1 MDLIQAV
8 KLAQEGNKEAFDFL
22 YQSTYRSKYYLAK
35 KYMKNEEAAE
45 DVMQEAYLKAYLKLN
60 TLDTPEAFSGW
71 FGTIVANTAKNALQ
85 KKNPIL
91 FSDITEEVEDEPYEY
106 QIEDEDKQYQP
117 ETAYTKKEIA
127 ELVHELMD
135 SLSDEQRM
143 CVLMFHIEELSI
155 REIAQTLNCSEN
167 TVKSRL
173 NYGRK
178 NLKAKAEELQK
189 KGYKVY
195 TAAPVTLLIH
205 LLLSEEKCLAAE
217 GAFDAIGNAMFV
229 NISKM
234 IAEHSQGIIN
244 GVGNVAKASAEMGS
258 AMNAG
263 SMAEAG
269 ITKAGSIA
277 KTGISG
283 AVKKGFIHTLAGKI
297 AAAALGVCLTG
308 GIIAAGL
315 ALTDSGKED
324 TGSIVAN
331 NNGGIGIG
339 KEDGKAGEENFEEEI
354 RFTDDMY
361 PQYIQGNLTKEEL
374 TFVLAASPSF
384 MHGRRMTEK
393 QLESATMEIG
403 MGYEASGLLYY
414 GRDSMAHN
422 FVSLE
427 GVNRMLSAVIDFSYS
442 EESHPDLVDG
452 DRLQTTEAEGVHVS
466 AEITSVELMG
476 MKMFIEYKSKWVY
489 ADRTTETNCI
499 AILEQQDNG
508 LYQVE
513 QIWPLYE
520 EGDKEKILSGAWDW
534 KLAYWDVIMDAPN
547 QTYQVS
553 ENLMVAEPNVEYRLH
568 DMDGDSIP
576 ELILAASSGVDGP
589 GYLSFRSHWAG
600 FYTYSKE
607 KGVQL
612 ADTSC
617 YYMAYYM
624 IDPNS
629 NRLMVCEQTDF
640 MGGVQY
646 YALTLENGQLK
657 EEVIHEEQFLSSDD
671 EIKFDI
677 EHEYYGTNP
686 GEVGDFAPLMN
697 YGRTKETNSEE

>member
-91 FSDITEEVEDEPYEY
+91 FSDITEEVEAEPYEY

-117 ETAYTKKEIA
+117 ETAYTKKETA

-263 SMAEAG
+263 SIAEA
-269 ITKAGSIA
+269 ASIA

-339 KEDGKAGEENFEEEI
+339 KEDGKAGEENSEEEI
-354 RFTDDMY
+354 QFTDDMY

-403 MGYEASGLLYY
+403 MGYEASGLLFY

-547 QTYQVS
+547 QTYYVDD
-553 ENLMVAEPNVEYRLH
+553 NMVAEPYVYYMLH
-568 DMDGDSIP
+568 DMDGDSMP
-576 ELILAASSGVDGP
+576 ELILAASSGVDGL
-589 GYLSFRSHWAG
+589 GYMSFRCPWVG
-600 FYTYSKE
+600 FYSFSKE
-607 KGVQL
+607 NGVQL
-612 ADTSC
+612 LGESC
-617 YYMAYYM
+617 YYMPGYLIDENNLIVASLDPFNYYG
-624 IDPNS
+624 I
-629 NRLMVCEQTDF
+629 
-640 MGGVQY
+640 Y
-646 YALTLENGQLK
+646 YSVTAMAGQIH
-657 EEVIHEEQFLSSDD
+657 EEVIYEEWFSSFEAANEF
-671 EIKFDI
+671 EIEQGYEGIDL
-677 EHEYYGTNP
+677 
-686 GEVGDFAPLMN
+686 GEVGDFAPLLN

>member
-117 ETAYTKKEIA
+117 ETAYTKKETA

-263 SMAEAG
+263 SMTEAG

-354 RFTDDMY
+354 RFTDDKY

-403 MGYEASGLLYY
+403 MGYEASGLLFY

-547 QTYQVS
+547 QTYYVDD
-553 ENLMVAEPNVEYRLH
+553 NMVAEPYVYYMLH
-568 DMDGDSIP
+568 DMDGDSMP
-576 ELILAASSGVDGP
+576 ELILAASSGVDGL
-589 GYLSFRSHWAG
+589 GYMSFRCPWVG
-600 FYTYSKE
+600 FYSFSKE
-607 KGVQL
+607 NGVQL
-612 ADTSC
+612 LGESC
-617 YYMAYYM
+617 YYMPGYLIDENNLIVASLDPFNYYG
-624 IDPNS
+624 I
-629 NRLMVCEQTDF
+629 
-640 MGGVQY
+640 Y
-646 YALTLENGQLK
+646 YSVTAMAGQIH
-657 EEVIHEEQFLSSDD
+657 EEVIYEERFSSFEAANEF
-671 EIKFDI
+671 EIEQGYEGIDLGK
-677 EHEYYGTNP
+677 
-686 GEVGDFAPLMN
+686 VGDFAPLLN